1 MNNALSPKP
10 VLLAAGGGPTLAF
23 MGVSLAYKISSHQ
36 TVGAYALLDYAMPP
50 GFTGPPPHW
59 HKVTHEGFYV
69 LEGRITFNLST
80 QVFVGEPGA
89 FVYVPTRT
97 VHKFSNEQEQS
108 ARMLSV
114 ITPGGFENYFKELV
128 TLWQTEPVWPPQDGS
143 KLAALYQKYD
153 QFSPE
158 EL

>member
-1 MNNALSPKP
+1 MNNILSQKP
-10 VLLAAGGGPTLAF
+10 ILLAPGGGPTLAF
-23 MGVSLAYKISSHQ
+23 MGVTLSYKISSHE
-36 TVGAYALLDYAMPP
+36 TDGAYALLDYAMPP
-50 GFTGPPPHW
+50 RFTGPPPHW
-59 HKVTHEGFYV
+59 HKVTNEGFYV
-69 LEGRITFNLST
+69 LEGRITFTMGT

-89 FVYVPTRT
+89 FVYVPRRT
-97 VHKFSNEQEQS
+97 IHKFSNEQDQP

-128 TLWQTEPVWPPQDGS
+128 TLWQTEPEWPPKDTS

-153 QFSPE
+153 QYSPQ

>member
-1 MNNALSPKP
+1 MNNTLSQKP

-23 MGVSLAYKISSHQ
+23 MGVTLAYKVSSHE
-36 TVGAYALLDYAMPP
+36 TGGAYALLDYAMPSH
-50 GFTGPPPHW
+50 FAGPPPHW
-59 HKVTHEGFYV
+59 HKMTNEGFYV
-69 LEGRITFNLST
+69 LEGRITFSLGA

-97 VHKFSNEQEQS
+97 VHKFSNEQGRP

-128 TLWQTEPVWPPQDGS
+128 ALWQAEPVWPPKDMS
-143 KLAALYQKYD
+143 KLTALYQKYD
-153 QFSPE
+153 QYSPE